1 MASICFI
8 AVAVTFYLNSRTSA
22 PPAPVRPASD
32 SLPSAS
38 GDAERMWAE
47 MVRSEE
53 LIFDF
58 SETMLQL
65 SFAVRNLDLP
75 DERTRPLFWPI
86 LSVTDLAPLPDA
98 VAAGMDFSLRSWPVA
113 PPSGDLAGRDL
124 KLWRPLLDEV
134 HHFQNASFK
143 VQRGSF
149 IPGEP
154 EQFEMVVYFAGLARM
169 RSGEWSWVRITQTLQ
184 WRLLSG
190 GKEDSAESWRIS
202 EWRVDEASPAL
213 LAAHPDIRA

>member
-124 KLWRPLLDEV
+124 KLWPPAGHESVGILLRPRRFAARDNEMDGLFGSKGFVVAQVFQPVQKDET
-134 HHFQNASFK
+134 
-143 VQRGSF
+143 
-149 IPGEP
+149 
-154 EQFEMVVYFAGLARM
+154 
-169 RSGEWSWVRITQTLQ
+169 VR
-184 WRLLSG
+184 
-190 GKEDSAESWRIS
+190 
-202 EWRVDEASPAL
+202 
-213 LAAHPDIRA
+213 